1 MFVENHPSWR
11 NARKKRNE
19 TKREKLTLP
28 ARAARRTHHARF
40 LACFRWKAHSS
51 SPSGRCY
58 VRRET
63 STETYFSHWLAEVNK
78 CQCTTARLEN
88 DSPIVVPLLQSRG
101 VLRMQRCQHHS
112 KLVFPIPQAFKKP
125 NQRQRS
131 GQPKEWEWVRE
142 SDLYY
147 SVHLSG
153 FMIISSE
160 SETWFWFIYISMK
173 SWNIF
178 KQSTELGSPDTSI
191 PQVLHW
197 IESAKETAK

>member
-1 MFVENHPSWR
+1 MRKTDSSCTSCSENTPR
-11 NARKKRNE
+11 EVARLLQME
-19 TKREKLTLP
+19 GSL
-28 ARAARRTHHARF
+28 F
-40 LACFRWKAHSS
+40 LSFGATD
-51 SPSGRCY
+51 

-112 KLVFPIPQAFKKP
+112 KLVFRILQAFKKP

-131 GQPKEWEWVRE
+131 GQPKEWERVRE

-160 SETWFWFIYISMK
+160 SETWFWFIYIYLWKAEIYSNK
-173 SWNIF
+173 VRNW
-178 KQSTELGSPDTSI
+178 GY
-191 PQVLHW
+191 
-197 IESAKETAK
+197 